1 MLFKNLRTASQG
13 QQQIAKAEKST
24 EYRIVLFPPD
34 IPAEQ
39 LYICCGDNY
48 RWEESWVP
56 VEVLNWETW
65 ISILKKA

>member
-34 IPAEQ
+34 IPAAIVH
-39 LYICCGDNY
+39 LL
-48 RWEESWVP
+48 W
-56 VEVLNWETW
+56 
-65 ISILKKA
+65 